1 MLYPPRPVSES
12 ALATPARPKQGFVR
26 RHAVKLVASAI
37 ITCAL
42 VWMLHTGGLVLV
54 PPGGSFDRIRWWTLP
69 AYVCT
74 LVALTYYRAIRWR
87 FLLRASVDVPKRRL
101 LVVSSIG
108 FAAILLIPF
117 RLGEFVRPFM
127 LRDPG
132 RMKDGKLVGQV
143 TMPMATGTIVAERII
158 DALYLSIVLA
168 IALLIV
174 PTRVPLSTHV
184 VGLPVTVAEVRGYG
198 FVVLGGS
205 SAAFAVV
212 AVFYFARAWAHR
224 LTLAIFGVVSRPLGE
239 LLAGF
244 AERLAGGLHLLGRG
258 RDAWPF
264 IGETT
269 LYWGFNALGM
279 LLLAWGCGI
288 VHADG
293 TSINFGEACALMGML
308 GVTIM
313 IPGPPG
319 LLGVF
324 QAGIYAGMT
333 MYFPKEI
340 VTGPGAA
347 FVFLL
352 YALQVG
358 WTLLCGV
365 VLLVFDRSARLAL
378 EDAGAEE
385 IEKAE
390 KGAKEPLEGA
400 A

>member
-26 RHAVKLVASAI
+26 RHAVELVASAI

-132 RMKDGKLVGQV
+132 RMKDGQLVGQV

-184 VGLPVTVAEVRGYG
+184 GGLP
-198 FVVLGGS
+198 
-205 SAAFAVV
+205 
-212 AVFYFARAWAHR
+212 
-224 LTLAIFGVVSRPLGE
+224 
-239 LLAGF
+239 
-244 AERLAGGLHLLGRG
+244 
-258 RDAWPF
+258 
-264 IGETT
+264 
-269 LYWGFNALGM
+269 
-279 LLLAWGCGI
+279 
-288 VHADG
+288 
-293 TSINFGEACALMGML
+293 
-308 GVTIM
+308 
-313 IPGPPG
+313 GP
-319 LLGVF
+319 V
-324 QAGIYAGMT
+324 
-333 MYFPKEI
+333 
-340 VTGPGAA
+340 
-347 FVFLL
+347 
-352 YALQVG
+352 
-358 WTLLCGV
+358 
-365 VLLVFDRSARLAL
+365 
-378 EDAGAEE
+378 
-385 IEKAE
+385 
-390 KGAKEPLEGA
+390 
-400 A
+400 